1 MPKEIADK
9 RRQALLDS
17 IKRSRSEFESLQD
30 EVEEAKN
37 RYYEDVRALH
47 ESGMSIRDIA
57 AHVGVSHQRVH
68 QILGKERPKRRRN
81 ISKRLGAAGIIIAI
95 ALGVA
100 AMLDQPPPPPRP
112 QRVTLIQQPSITRN
126 DARDIQRFEE
136 AIASGRVRG
145 ERWRYLFAHLDGKYC
160 SRFRWSSGP
169 ARQGQMCG
177 ALPPRDAEISED
189 MITTSF
195 NPVAKNDYHPVG
207 VFHGIIKSADVSN
220 VEVTDCG
227 GRAIETK
234 VARIPDA
241 EMIAF
246 YAFLPDDVRSV
257 NLTAENLR
265 GDKVVTLKGR
275 GCG

>member
-37 RYYEDVRALH
+37 RYYDDVRALH

-68 QILGKERPKRRRN
+68 QILGKERRRRGRN
-81 ISKRLGAAGIIIAI
+81 ISRGLGAAGIVVAIAI
-95 ALGVA
+95 GVA
-100 AMLDQPPPPPRP
+100 ALLDQPPPAQRP
-112 QRVTLIQQPSITRN
+112 QRVTLIQQPLITRN

-136 AIASGRVRG
+136 TIASGRING

-169 ARQGQMCG
+169 ANQGQICG
-177 ALPPRDAEISED
+177 PLPPRRAEITED
-189 MITTSF
+189 MITSSLDL
-195 NPVAKNDYHPVG
+195 VAKNDYHPVG
-207 VFHGIIKSADVSN
+207 VFHGIIHSADVGN
-220 VEVTDCG
+220 VEVTGCD
-227 GRAIETK
+227 GRALGTE
-234 VARIPDA
+234 VARVPGVEMTPFYGFVPD
-241 EMIAF
+241 E
-246 YAFLPDDVRSV
+246 VRSV
-257 NLTAENLR
+257 NLTVENRR
-265 GDKVVTLKGR
+265 GDKTVTLKGK